1 MAKRRTQNSSG
12 GGGGGGG
19 GMLLAVVVLLIAAA
33 LVGCWV
39 YKAQNPAGTDQ
50 ASTQSGA
57 VGAPASAELVTDDR
71 IIYGG
76 IPRPR
81 AGAPA
86 SVASLEVFKNRAYM
100 VGYSEERKDPLW
112 SAYRVFHNPNP
123 YNLPRPT
130 GGFLTDERSAAHVK
144 DADFRRSGYDRGHMT
159 PNSAIMHDYGA
170 DAQLET
176 FLLTNICPQSPALN
190 EKVWEK
196 LETDERRYADRF
208 EEVWVV
214 DGPIFSDLNGGITYR
229 LASGISVPTAFY
241 KILLD
246 ETGGPGGK
254 PRVFSVI
261 MPQTVK
267 GTELPQQFLTS
278 VREIEKETDLEFL
291 WKLDSATQAQLEDK
305 AWPMWDISP

>member
-1 MAKRRTQNSSG
+1 MARRKTQNARG
-12 GGGGGGG
+12 RGGG
-19 GMLLAVVVLLIAAA
+19 GMLLAVVVIVIAVAF
-33 LVGCWV
+33 VGCWV
-39 YKAQNPAGTDQ
+39 YKTQDPAATDQ
-50 ASTQSGA
+50 TNPQTSSGRHA
-57 VGAPASAELVTDDR
+57 RRCRPHHRRPHYLRRHPA
-71 IIYGG
+71 
-76 IPRPR
+76 PR
-81 AGAPA
+81 ARRTFGRSLHGSPQEPRLLGGLFRGAA
-86 SVASLEVFKNRAYM
+86 N
-100 VGYSEERKDPLW
+100 PLW

-123 YNLPRPT
+123 FNLPRPT

-196 LETDERRYADRF
+196 LESDERRYADRF
-208 EEVWVV
+208 DEVWVI
-214 DGPIFSDLNGGITYR
+214 DGPIFADLIGGTTDR
-229 LASGISVPTAFY
+229 LASGIAVPTAFY

-254 PRVFSVI
+254 SRVFSVI

-291 WKLDSATQAQLEDK
+291 WKLDPAAQSLLENK
-305 AWPMWDISP
+305 VWPMWDISP